1 MSYVYVTNKGEHM
14 SKEEANNVVYSCPE
28 HGLDTYFKVKEFE
41 NKPEVK
47 DYVYVRFVDGDQ
59 VGSMW
64 VRILQGTRQQGHG
77 ELNNIPVKLM
87 DRTLGDIIHF
97 KTDKEGVTW
106 ENKN

>member
-41 NKPEVK
+41 NKPEAK

-59 VGSMW
+59 VESMW
-64 VRILQGTRQQGHG
+64 VRICGAHG
-77 ELNNIPVKLM
+77 SR
-87 DRTLGDIIHF
+87 DT
-97 KTDKEGVTW
+97 
-106 ENKN
+106 EN